1 MNQDKMGKG
10 EQSRARLLQ
19 AAAAQFAAV
28 GYHRTRVSDI
38 VRQAGLTQAAF
49 YLYFPSKES
58 LYQELMDG
66 FFQKL
71 WELSDAGGKVTP
83 LARHEVRD
91 RMKENLLEL
100 FRFFARMPEQTR
112 IVLTGAEEREELH
125 RKLTSIVSDN
135 LRKNQEAGHVRP
147 ELSVEVAAESMLA
160 VVQRLTVRFLL
171 SGERTAEQLAEDAAA
186 LLAKGILQ
194 ADRTKEE

>member
-125 RKLTSIVSDN
+125 RKLTSIVSAN

>member
-100 FRFFARMPEQTR
+100 FRFFARMQEQTR

-125 RKLTSIVSDN
+125 RKLTSIVSAN

-194 ADRTKEE
+194 ADRKEE

>member
-100 FRFFARMPEQTR
+100 FRFFA
-112 IVLTGAEEREELH
+112 
-125 RKLTSIVSDN
+125 
-135 LRKNQEAGHVRP
+135 
-147 ELSVEVAAESMLA
+147 
-160 VVQRLTVRFLL
+160 
-171 SGERTAEQLAEDAAA
+171 
-186 LLAKGILQ
+186 
-194 ADRTKEE
+194 